1 MNLDK
6 SHVDMGDLLWH
17 PEWFNLSP
25 HTVELIHKFEEWHEC
40 EIRIHLHGDGCN
52 QAATLT
58 KKTPMGEISYFYRF
72 CCGELYVD
80 IDGNIEYPGEKFR
93 VFKTL
98 DEFALT
104 VLGFQQRGVVPV

>member
-1 MNLDK
+1 MILDK
-6 SHVDMGDLLWH
+6 SHVEPGDLLYH
-17 PEWFNLSP
+17 PEWFNLSSRA
-25 HTVELIHKFEEWHEC
+25 VGLIQRFEEWHGSEVD
-40 EIRIHLHGDGCN
+40 ISLYGDGCN

-80 IDGNIEYPGEKFR
+80 IGDTVDTREEKYR
-93 VFKTL
+93 TYRTL

-104 VLGFQQRGVVPV
+104 MLGFQLLGVVRE